1 MGETVLIVD
10 DDSDVREVAS
20 AAPTRCGYSAV
31 DTGDPQRALGIVRE
45 QPDLLLTDVIMPLM
59 KGTELADRVQAVSP
73 RTRVLLMSGYQT
85 ADIAPSGRAFMAKPF
100 DPDTLARRVRETIV
114 RPSAFARAKR
124 GRQWTS
130 SSHLEVCIDDER
142 RGDRSRSRL
151 SVLEEIEQPG
161 SRARWI
167 SATLEAHG
175 RKTLASKYNR
185 FMALYRDATRPE

>member
-73 RTRVLLMSGYQT
+73 PHQSPPDVRVPNG
-85 ADIAPSGRAFMAKPF
+85 GHRAVWP
-100 DPDTLARRVRETIV
+100 RV
-114 RPSAFARAKR
+114 
-124 GRQWTS
+124 
-130 SSHLEVCIDDER
+130 
-142 RGDRSRSRL
+142 
-151 SVLEEIEQPG
+151 
-161 SRARWI
+161 
-167 SATLEAHG
+167 HG
-175 RKTLASKYNR
+175 KAV
-185 FMALYRDATRPE
+185 